1 MSGVISFGKRRCL
14 SSNDGRIVRWPVLS
28 TRQTHRPVLASGS
41 SRTTVLD
48 ASTPALRMDDVKS
61 APHSS
66 LPTAEM
72 SEVRM
77 SKPAASPRAVFA
89 ADPPALVENSPTL
102 TSIVWS
108 VSSSTRIDPPT
119 SPLNPGPALKKWS
132 GTLQLWSITARV
144 SSAITSGGEA
154 SGVPSRL
161 RLRCGWGGNGGED
174 EVRGVAMLR
183 GRNCAALIGQDTR
196 RTGMLGVK

>member
-1 MSGVISFGKRRCL
+1 MSGVISFGNRRCL

-41 SRTTVLD
+41 SRTTVF
-48 ASTPALRMDDVKS
+48 DVHPGS
-61 APHSS
+61 AHGRREERAPFVLTHGGDEGGSDIEARGES
-66 LPTAEM
+66 
-72 SEVRM
+72 
-77 SKPAASPRAVFA
+77 RAVFA

-144 SSAITSGGEA
+144 SSAITSGGEV

-161 RLRCGWGGNGGED
+161 RLRCGWWETEGRR
-174 EVRGVAMLR
+174 VRGSGDFLR
-183 GRNCAALIGQDTR
+183 GRKLRRFNRTR
-196 RTGMLGVK
+196 RPPHRGCLG